1 MANDKQ
7 RYIIRRS
14 RPHVLAVSFAGLSGH
29 LNPLTSLC
37 LKLAEEGVA
46 ITVAYPHS
54 YFERLTPAKIN
65 VYASAGIRVVGVRDG
80 LAYQEY
86 LSIDT
91 PRQQCEASINMEEGL
106 VELARTT
113 AAESDRP
120 ITCIICDVF
129 VPSAAS
135 VCERLG
141 IPEVA
146 FWTQSAVSFAVHL
159 FAIENYASLKDS
171 ESAITKIPGCPA
183 LSLRE
188 LPTFLQSLD
197 PSEYYFAYLKK
208 CFDIAIRCPRILLN
222 TFQELEGATLKSI
235 NKNENV
241 YAVGPLLPEQ
251 GRSFIDLHSATDE
264 CLRWLD
270 NQKPRSVLYI
280 SFGSIAL
287 VSEAQF
293 AEIAAALESS
303 ECAFLMVVRAAM
315 IEGGEEARFP
325 VGFRER
331 VNDSGRGFFVEWAPQ
346 FQVLSHGSIGGFFT
360 HCGWNSILEGI
371 RTGVPF
377 LCWPYFADQLQNCR
391 CLVEAW
397 GIGLEFKDDSGRPL
411 PPMGAHF
418 ITRHAIKEKIQE
430 LMDPSSSSSLRERC
444 KQQRIG
450 AVKALLEEDGS
461 SYASLKSFVSWLYDA
476 PVSKPICLNGD
487 YGSEKEIHEATVG
500 KQTVLNEDGYQ
511 KGIHDA
517 LARNQSALEEEN
529 GFEKKV
535 NDALIRKQIVL
546 NEQNGFENKVHDAV
560 VREQTELNEE
570 DGSEKEIPDASVPK
584 QVALKEEDG
593 CNASTQKPISLINED
608 YSTSF

>member
-1 MANDKQ
+1 
-7 RYIIRRS
+7 
-14 RPHVLAVSFAGLSGH
+14 
-29 LNPLTSLC
+29 
-37 LKLAEEGVA
+37 
-46 ITVAYPHS
+46 
-54 YFERLTPAKIN
+54 
-65 VYASAGIRVVGVRDG
+65 
-80 LAYQEY
+80 
-86 LSIDT
+86 
-91 PRQQCEASINMEEGL
+91 MEEGL